1 MNFINDEIK
10 IDFAIPVNI
19 QDFVEIAE
27 KADKEN
33 DLGTYIAYADAID
46 IAAKNACVAGKL
58 SQRQWNLLCM
68 RYEQQ

>member
-27 KADKEN
+27 KADKN
-33 DLGTYIAYADAID
+33 NNIGDYMAYANNID
-46 IAAKNACVAGKL
+46 IAAKHCFMAGEL
-58 SQRQWNLLCM
+58 SQKQWNLLCM
-68 RYEQQ
+68 RYEQ

>member
-10 IDFAIPVNI
+10 INFAIPVNI

-33 DLGTYIAYADAID
+33 DLYGICRCD
-46 IAAKNACVAGKL
+46 
-58 SQRQWNLLCM
+58 
-68 RYEQQ
+68 

>member
-10 IDFAIPVNI
+10 INFAIPVNI

-33 DLGTYIAYADAID
+33 IKKMTLVLIWHMQMR
-46 IAAKNACVAGKL
+46 L
-58 SQRQWNLLCM
+58 MLRQKTLV
-68 RYEQQ
+68 